1 MAKDRSNDTNRR
13 SFLKSALY
21 AAAGGL
27 AGGTGYAQS
36 TRPEINF
43 DRIARNTDK
52 PNVLFLISDDHAAYV
67 CGAYGNKKAKTPNLD
82 HLAQTGVRFTNAF
95 CNSPMCTPSRQS
107 FITGKTPHSVGVTM
121 LRSKLS
127 EEELTLGDL
136 FKEHG
141 YDTAAIGKMHFNS
154 NLTHGFDHRL
164 DLREHQQYL
173 KENPPRPVPD
183 DIPVLPRWRPFRD
196 PAGVWLN
203 GMYYP
208 YGAYDE
214 DMAGTWFARK
224 AQEFLRG
231 HVDKPFLLVA
241 SFYEPHSPFRF
252 PVEYR
257 GMFDPRSFDVPEPGP
272 EDDWQ
277 IPEIFRNLTR
287 EEKQGITAAYYTS
300 TAFMDKNIGLVL
312 ETLKETGLDK
322 NTLVVYLG
330 DHGYNLGHH
339 GRFEKHCS
347 YEEAVRAPL
356 MIRLPGGDRRDIAV
370 DALVEF
376 IDVFPTIAEACGIP
390 IPDQVEGRS
399 LLPLLEGKTDEH
411 REYAFSEYYPNEE
424 AMIRSKRFK
433 YVFMRG
439 KRIRPDGYKPGHPPH
454 GRTERLFDLANDPNE
469 LTNLAY
475 QPKYSE
481 VVDRLKKE
489 MLRRL
494 EENSPYRE
502 TLPPGLSIEEKLEHY
517 LNTRGKEF

>member
-1 MAKDRSNDTNRR
+1 MDRPNIILLLADQHRWDCAS
-13 SFLKSALY
+13 Y
-21 AAAGGL
+21 A
-27 AGGTGYAQS
+27 
-36 TRPEINF
+36 
-43 DRIARNTDK
+43 
-52 PNVLFLISDDHAAYV
+52 
-67 CGAYGNKKAKTPNLD
+67 GNPDLRTPNLD
-82 HLAQTGVRFTNAF
+82 ALAGHGVNFTQAVCPFPLCVPARVTLMTGQYVST
-95 CNSPMCTPSRQS
+95 
-107 FITGKTPHSVGVTM
+107 HGVAGNRDGLPATAT
-121 LRSKLS
+121 
-127 EEELTLGDL
+127 TLPVL
-136 FKEHG
+136 LHAAG
-141 YDTAAIGKMHFNS
+141 YNTACVGKMHFNS

-272 EDDWQ
+272 EDGWQ

-356 MIRLPGGDRRDIAV
+356 MIRLPGGNRRDVAA

-475 QPKYSE
+475 QPEYSE